1 MMDSISNTAFE
12 RFKVQRSEDRSGEAE
27 KRGNGTEGR
36 GQKIGRLE
44 GEKFR

>member
-27 KRGNGTEGR
+27 KRGGGQKTEDGGQWTEGS
-36 GQKIGRLE
+36 GLE
-44 GEKFR
+44 